1 MFFAALQMLW
11 GAFFFVDTKKR
22 VTVRLLAVVN
32 HVNLNS
38 ISRPERE
45 EKKNTPA
52 RTRLMR
58 ARERLQE
65 TGVDM
70 VDRLTFF

>member
-1 MFFAALQMLW
+1 MFFAAPQMLW
-11 GAFFFVDTKKR
+11 GAFFVDTKKR

-38 ISRPERE
+38 IFRPEKE
-45 EKKNTPA
+45 EKKNMPA
-52 RTRLMR
+52 RIRLMR
-58 ARERLQE
+58 ARERLQG

>member
-11 GAFFFVDTKKR
+11 GAFFVDTKKR

-38 ISRPERE
+38 ISRPEKE
-45 EKKNTPA
+45 EKKNMPA
-52 RTRLMR
+52 
-58 ARERLQE
+58 
-65 TGVDM
+65 
-70 VDRLTFF
+70 

>member
-1 MFFAALQMLW
+1 MFLCRAPDAL
-11 GAFFFVDTKKR
+11 GRFFFVDTKKR
-22 VTVRLLAVVN
+22 VPVRLLAVVN
-32 HVNLNS
+32 CVNKDS

-58 ARERLQE
+58 ARERLQG

>member
-11 GAFFFVDTKKR
+11 GAFFVDTKKR
-22 VTVRLLAVVN
+22 VTVWLLAVVN
-32 HVNLNS
+32 HVNLNF
-38 ISRPERE
+38 ISRPEKE

-58 ARERLQE
+58 ARERLQG

>member
-11 GAFFFVDTKKR
+11 GAFFVDTKKR
-22 VTVRLLAVVN
+22 VTVRLLAAVN
-32 HVNLNS
+32 RVNLNS
-38 ISRPERE
+38 ISRPEKE
-45 EKKNTPA
+45 EKKNMPT

-58 ARERLQE
+58 ARERLQG

>member
-1 MFFAALQMLW
+1 MFFTALQMLW
-11 GAFFFVDTKKR
+11 SAFFVDTKKR
-22 VTVRLLAVVN
+22 VTVRLLAAVN

-45 EKKNTPA
+45 EKKNTPV

-58 ARERLQE
+58 ARERLQG

>member
-1 MFFAALQMLW
+1 MFFAALQMFW
-11 GAFFFVDTKKR
+11 GAFFVATKKR

-38 ISRPERE
+38 IFRPEKE
-45 EKKNTPA
+45 EKKNMPA
-52 RTRLMR
+52 RIRLMR
-58 ARERLQE
+58 ARERLQG

>member
-1 MFFAALQMLW
+1 MFFAAPQMLW
-11 GAFFFVDTKKR
+11 GAFFVDTKKR
-22 VTVRLLAVVN
+22 VTVRLWAAVN

-52 RTRLMR
+52 QTRLMR

-65 TGVDM
+65 TGVDT

>member
-11 GAFFFVDTKKR
+11 GAFFVDTKKR
-22 VTVRLLAVVN
+22 VTVRLLAAVN
-32 HVNLNS
+32 CVNLNS

-65 TGVDM
+65 TGVDT

>member
-11 GAFFFVDTKKR
+11 GVFFVDTKKR
-22 VTVRLLAVVN
+22 VTVRLLAAVN

-38 ISRPERE
+38 ISRPEKE
-45 EKKNTPA
+45 EKKNAPA

-58 ARERLQE
+58 ARERLQG
-65 TGVDM
+65 TGVDT

>member
-1 MFFAALQMLW
+1 MFFTALQMLW
-11 GAFFFVDTKKR
+11 GAFFVDTKKR

-45 EKKNTPA
+45 EKKNTPRANTLDA
-52 RTRLMR
+52 RP
-58 ARERLQE
+58 REI
-65 TGVDM
+65 TGN
-70 VDRLTFF
+70 RR

>member
-1 MFFAALQMLW
+1 M
-11 GAFFFVDTKKR
+11 
-22 VTVRLLAVVN
+22 RLLAVVN

-58 ARERLQE
+58 ARERLQG
-65 TGVDM
+65 TGVDMVDM

>member
-11 GAFFFVDTKKR
+11 GAFFVGTKKR
-22 VTVRLLAVVN
+22 VTVRLLAAVN

-38 ISRPERE
+38 ISRPEKE

-52 RTRLMR
+52 RTRLVR
-58 ARERLQE
+58 ARERLQG